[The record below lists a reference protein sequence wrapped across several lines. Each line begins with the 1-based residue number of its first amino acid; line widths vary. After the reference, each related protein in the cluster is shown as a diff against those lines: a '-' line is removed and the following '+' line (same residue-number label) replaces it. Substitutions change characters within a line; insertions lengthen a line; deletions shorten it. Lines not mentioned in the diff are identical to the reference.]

1 MPFSKH
7 FHCSWHANKKNM
19 SMGRYEQHEVKEMF
33 GMESFIQKIMRLLA
47 KGAQLGSTSE
57 HHQTTGFFSELGQV
71 SGPKKEHPA
80 ATP

>member
-1 MPFSKH
+1 
-7 FHCSWHANKKNM
+7 M

-71 SGPKKEHPA
+71 SGPKKEQPA
-80 ATP
+80 DTP